1 MGRSA
6 VNQLDIFRE
15 LCGDDSATLKNVIFA
30 TNRWD
35 LLEREEVGV
44 RRQIELEN
52 DHRFWKPMCKKG
64 SKVRRYDGT
73 TESAIKLIQ
82 LIMRNKPQPLKIQ
95 QELVDDGKPL
105 SETRAG
111 RFADSRKRLLNM
123 QAEQAMAMGNTLRGM
138 F

>member
-35 LLEREEVGV
+35 LLESEEVGI
-44 RRQIELEN
+44 RRQNELEN
-52 DHRFWKPMCKKG
+52 DPRFWEPMCKKG
-64 SKVRRYDGT
+64 SKVRRYEGT
-73 TESAIKLIQ
+73 TESAMELIQ
-82 LIMRNKPQPLKIQ
+82 LIMSNTPQPLKIQ
-95 QELVDDGKPL
+95 QELVDDRKPL
-105 SETRAG
+105 SETGAANAP
-111 RFADSRKRLLNM
+111 FSASVINM
-123 QAEQAMAMGNTLRGM
+123 QVQQSKDMAETLKKM